1 MTLRYTCYSINIKH
15 WSVLVHISPMVNF
28 ISFPSLPPALT
39 PANLLAAV
47 EGLEEG
53 RWRRLGIWL
62 GVPSAKRDEIESQH
76 RHLSDRLREIFSYFL
91 RLDPDAS
98 WRRVLNALDCM
109 GETKLA
115 DSLRQL
121 AEPVTGMWLCTVRVS
136 SQHAGMLSHLVC
148 HAAVPC
154 NEMKCS

>member
-1 MTLRYTCYSINIKH
+1 
-15 WSVLVHISPMVNF
+15 MVNF
-28 ISFPSLPPALT
+28 IFPSPLPPALT

-53 RWRRLGIWL
+53 EWWDLGYRL
-62 GVPSAKRDEIESQH
+62 GVPDAKLDEITSQH
-76 RHLSDRLREIFSYFL
+76 PHLSDRLREVFSYFL
-91 RLDPDAS
+91 QLDPDAS
-98 WRRVLNALDCM
+98 WRSVLRALDGKM
-109 GETKLA
+109 ETKLA

-148 HAAVPC
+148 HAAVLC
-154 NEMKCS
+154 NEMKYS